1 MTVSIYGIPILEE
14 GVTWDLESKKTEDVA
29 PPAPTYEEDQT
40 LQPGV
45 EVVKSAGS
53 MGSRWETYKVV
64 YKDGVEV
71 SRELDHRA
79 TYKGHAPVIQRNTT
93 GIVLPPEETTTSAET
108 PVQTV
113 DGMPEGYVPSSYGK
127 RRPGETIPGN
137 VSGGPGVETTAAPP
151 STTAPA
157 RRLRQGRER
166 AVRTGGRFPA
176 AAETAAPVIA
186 PLDPQAQG

>member
-1 MTVSIYGIPILEE
+1 M
-14 GVTWDLESKKTEDVA
+14 A
-29 PPAPTYEEDQT
+29 PPAPTHEEDQT

-45 EVVKSAGS
+45 EVLKSAGS
-53 MGSRWETYKVV
+53 AGSRWETYKVV

-113 DGMPEGYVPSSYGK
+113 DGMPEGYVPSSEG
-127 RRPGETIPGN
+127 
-137 VSGGPGVETTAAPP
+137 SGGPGEATQGSGSGGPREVTQTKTPAPTT
-151 STTAPA
+151 
-157 RRLRQGRER
+157 Q
-166 AVRTGGRFPA
+166 A
-176 AAETAAPVIA
+176 AAGPVGGPA
-186 PLDPQAQG
+186 YVHH